1 MLNFNRTNAIVK
13 FLRDNPGKKFTGH
26 EIAAWLGNTYPEEI
40 IRKEQMSKNKILLGI
55 TDKAIRKKFVI
66 KLIQNEFNS
75 NFRTAL
81 QKKEPKIKITDEYQP
96 KYYYIDKIAN
106 YGSTIHKEFDLKSIV
121 IKFLRDNLNKEFT
134 NSQIATSIINM
145 YPEEAEQKAQASNDK
160 RLLNATS
167 KLQRT
172 KIITMIYRNELNRLS
187 SAIQKIEPKIQLI
200 KKGGRFKYCYVN
212 NYDKIVNNDNNNFN
226 LEFNIIKFLKD
237 NVGKE
242 FASFQITAWLV
253 NTYTEES
260 EQKLQISDYKLSKEE
275 IAILLH
281 KEVDSLCMTIQKI
294 EPKIKIIENG
304 CWTKYCYIDNTDK
317 IFDKFKVI
325 KTLESHKQQEF
336 TAIEMAQLLLG
347 TNSR

>member
-13 FLRDNPGKKFTGH
+13 LLRDNPGKKFTGH

-106 YGSTIHKEFDLKSIV
+106 YESTIHKEFDLKSIV

-145 YPEEAEQKAQASNDK
+145 YPEEAEQK
-160 RLLNATS
+160 
-167 KLQRT
+167 
-172 KIITMIYRNELNRLS
+172 
-187 SAIQKIEPKIQLI
+187 
-200 KKGGRFKYCYVN
+200 V
-212 NYDKIVNNDNNNFN
+212 
-226 LEFNIIKFLKD
+226 
-237 NVGKE
+237 
-242 FASFQITAWLV
+242 
-253 NTYTEES
+253 
-260 EQKLQISDYKLSKEE
+260 QISDYKLSKEE

-336 TAIEMAQLLLG
+336 TAHEMAQLLLG